1 MYGAGV
7 DPADGRKQGPWG
19 KTIMNHKKRLSNI
32 RGDLSGAVSAAIIS
46 IPLSIGYGIIVYGPL
61 GAEFLPFAALLG
73 IYACLLGGLCAS
85 LLGGTEIQITA
96 PKAPLS
102 LLLAA
107 FVAPLALSLQI
118 PDVASR
124 NMLIVGLASLCVLIA
139 GIIQF
144 LFGILRLGNLI
155 KYVPYPVVSGF
166 MNGIA
171 FILIYEQMAPLVGAS
186 GHVSLFEIFYNPTV
200 VQPFTLVVGL
210 TTIIVI
216 FIARRFIKAVP
227 ASLIGL
233 VAGTALF
240 YALKNIAGV
249 SALGPVIGNFSFQ
262 WPEPDIFPEAFR
274 LLDNIDLTD
283 LFPRILITG
292 FVLGS
297 IGSLESLLSSVA
309 ADNIAGTRHKS
320 NKELIG
326 QGIGNMMNALFS
338 ALPSAGSELHDMANY
353 KAGGRT
359 RLSSLICGLL
369 ILLIVMTLGSV
380 IGKLPLT
387 VIAGIIVSVGF
398 GLFDK
403 WTLDL
408 FRNLLRAREQQK
420 RIIANLAVTIV
431 VAVITVCVNLIV
443 AVLIGIAIA
452 SGLFVARMGKS
463 IIKRKYFGDQIHSK
477 KVRSIKNNT
486 LLEER
491 GKGIIVFELRGPLFF
506 GSADNLAREIEGA
519 INHYTYCILD
529 LKRVNEIDSTG
540 AKILGQISKKVNESG
555 KYLLISYLMD
565 NPSLSDFLK
574 AMGVYKIL
582 GENCFFT
589 DTDAAL
595 EWAEDNVLT
604 QSLELAGASDRIQLE
619 QMDILR
625 DLPPQEIHALEQ
637 KLTRKTFNK
646 GEIIVKEGDAD
657 RNLFLLTK
665 GLVSVRIHLPESDR
679 YKRLITYSAGVT
691 FGEMA
696 FLDGSPRSADVW
708 SDEDSETYVLS
719 PAEFSVLQDESPQI
733 AIKLIRNLALEIS
746 DRLRIRTNEVRVL
759 EEG

>member
-1 MYGAGV
+1 
-7 DPADGRKQGPWG
+7 
-19 KTIMNHKKRLSNI
+19 MNIGKRLTNI
-32 RGDLSGAVSAAIIS
+32 KGDLSGAISAAIIS

-73 IYACLLGGLCAS
+73 IYGCLLGGICAA

-124 NMLIVGLASLCVLIA
+124 NILIVGLASLCVLIA
-139 GIIQF
+139 GTVQF
-144 LFGILRLGNLI
+144 LFGTLRLGNLI

-166 MNGIA
+166 MDGIA
-171 FILIYEQMAPLVGAS
+171 VILILEQIGPLVGAR
-186 GHVSLFEIFYNPTV
+186 GHVSLLEIFHNPTV
-200 VQPFTLVVGL
+200 VQPLTLVVGL

-216 FIARRFIKAVP
+216 FSARRFIKAVP

-240 YALKNIAGV
+240 YALKNIPGA

-262 WPEPDIFPEAFR
+262 WPTPDILPDAFR
-274 LLDNIDLTD
+274 LLDNIDFAD

-297 IGSLESLLSSVA
+297 IGALESLLSSVA

-326 QGIGNMMNALFS
+326 QGIGNMMNAVFS
-338 ALPSAGSELHDMANY
+338 ALPSAGSELHNMANY
-353 KAGGRT
+353 RAGGRT

-369 ILLIVMTLGSV
+369 ILLIVMTLGPV
-380 IGKLPLT
+380 IGKIPLT
-387 VIAGIIVSVGF
+387 VIAGIIVSVGI

-403 WTLDL
+403 WILDL
-408 FRNLLRAREQQK
+408 IRNLSQAREQQK
-420 RIIANLAVTIV
+420 RIMANLAVTIA

-452 SGLFVARMGKS
+452 SGLFVVRMGKS
-463 IIKRKYFGDQIHSK
+463 IVKRKYSGEQIRSK
-477 KVRSIKNNT
+477 KVRSLKNNM
-486 LLEER
+486 LLEDR
-491 GKGIIVFELRGPLFF
+491 GKGIIVYELRGPLFF
-506 GSADNLAREIEGA
+506 GSADNLAGEIESA
-519 INHYTYCILD
+519 ISHYTYCILD
-529 LKRVNEIDSTG
+529 IKRVNEIDSTG
-540 AKILGQISKKVNESG
+540 AKILGQISKKVTASG
-555 KYLLISYLMD
+555 KYLLISYLKD
-565 NPSLSDFLK
+565 NPSLSGFLK
-574 AMGVYKIL
+574 AMGVYETL
-582 GENCFFT
+582 GEDCFFP

-619 QMDILR
+619 KMDILR
-625 DLPPQEIHALEQ
+625 DFTPQEIHDLKQ
-637 KLTRKTFNK
+637 KLTRKTFSK
-646 GEIIVKEGDAD
+646 SEIIVKEGDTD
-657 RNLFLLTK
+657 RNLFLLAK

-679 YKRLITYSAGVT
+679 YKRLISYSPGVA

-696 FLDGSPRSADVW
+696 FLDGSPRSVDVW

-719 PAEFSVLQDESPQI
+719 PAEFSVLQKENAQI
-733 AIKLIRNLALEIS
+733 AIKLIRNIALEIS
-746 DRLRIRTNEVRVL
+746 DRLRIRTNEVRIL
-759 EEG
+759 EED

>member
-1 MYGAGV
+1 
-7 DPADGRKQGPWG
+7 
-19 KTIMNHKKRLSNI
+19 MNMRKRLTNI
-32 RGDLSGAVSAAIIS
+32 KGDLSGAISAAIIS

-73 IYACLLGGLCAS
+73 IYGCLLGGICAA

-124 NMLIVGLASLCVLIA
+124 NILIVGLASLCVLIA
-139 GIIQF
+139 GTVQF
-144 LFGILRLGNLI
+144 LFGTLRLGNLI

-166 MNGIA
+166 MDGIA
-171 FILIYEQMAPLVGAS
+171 VILILEQIGPLVGVR
-186 GHVSLFEIFYNPTV
+186 GHVSLLEIFHNPTV
-200 VQPFTLVVGL
+200 VQPLTLVVGL

-216 FIARRFIKAVP
+216 FSARRFIKALP

-240 YALKNIAGV
+240 YALKNIPGA

-262 WPEPDIFPEAFR
+262 WPTPDILPDAFG
-274 LLDNIDLTD
+274 LLGRIDLAD

-297 IGSLESLLSSVA
+297 IGALESLLSSVA

-326 QGIGNMMNALFS
+326 QGIGNMMNAVFS
-338 ALPSAGSELHDMANY
+338 ALPSAGSELHNMANY
-353 KAGGRT
+353 RAGGRT

-369 ILLIVMTLGSV
+369 ILLIVMTLGPV
-380 IGKLPLT
+380 IGKIPLT
-387 VIAGIIVSVGF
+387 VIAGIIVSVGI

-403 WTLDL
+403 WILDL
-408 FRNLLRAREQQK
+408 IRNLSQAREQQK
-420 RIIANLAVTIV
+420 RIMANLAVTIA

-452 SGLFVARMGKS
+452 SGLFVVRMGKS
-463 IIKRKYFGDQIHSK
+463 IVKRQYSGEQIRSK
-477 KVRSIKNNT
+477 KVRSLKNNM
-486 LLEER
+486 LLEDR
-491 GKGIIVFELRGPLFF
+491 GKGIIVYELRGPLFF
-506 GSADNLAREIEGA
+506 GSADNLAGEIESA
-519 INHYTYCILD
+519 ISHYTYCILD
-529 LKRVNEIDSTG
+529 MKRVNEIDSTG
-540 AKILGQISKKVNESG
+540 AKILGQISKKVTASG
-555 KYLLISYLMD
+555 KYLLISYLKD
-565 NPSLSDFLK
+565 NPSLSGFLK
-574 AMGVYKIL
+574 AMGVYETL
-582 GENCFFT
+582 GEDCFFP

-619 QMDILR
+619 KMDILR
-625 DLPPQEIHALEQ
+625 DFTPQEIHDLKQ
-637 KLTRKTFNK
+637 KLTRKTFSK
-646 GEIIVKEGDAD
+646 SEIIVKEGDTD
-657 RNLFLLTK
+657 RNLFLLAK

-679 YKRLITYSAGVT
+679 YKRLISYSPGVA

-696 FLDGSPRSADVW
+696 FLDGSPRSVDVW

-719 PAEFSVLQDESPQI
+719 PAEFSVLQKENAQI
-733 AIKLIRNLALEIS
+733 AIKLIRNIALEIS
-746 DRLRIRTNEVRVL
+746 DRLRIRTNEVRIL
-759 EEG
+759 EED

>member
-1 MYGAGV
+1 MNM
-7 DPADGRKQGPWG
+7 RKQLTHI
-19 KTIMNHKKRLSNI
+19 K
-32 RGDLSGAVSAAIIS
+32 GDLSGAISAAIIS

-61 GAEFLPFAALLG
+61 GAEFLPVAALLG
-73 IYACLLGGLCAS
+73 IYGCLLGGICAA

-124 NMLIVGLASLCVLIA
+124 NILIVGLASLCVFIA
-139 GIIQF
+139 GTVQF
-144 LFGILRLGNLI
+144 LFGTLRLGNLI

-166 MNGIA
+166 MDGIA
-171 FILIYEQMAPLVGAS
+171 VILILEQIGPLVGAR
-186 GHVSLFEIFYNPTV
+186 GHVSLLEIFHNPTV
-200 VQPFTLVVGL
+200 VQPLTLVVGL

-216 FIARRFIKAVP
+216 FFARRFIKAVP

-240 YALKNIAGV
+240 YALKHIPGAF
-249 SALGPVIGNFSFQ
+249 ALGPVIGNFSFQ
-262 WPEPDIFPEAFR
+262 WPTPDILPDAFR
-274 LLDNIDLTD
+274 LRDNIDLAD
-283 LFPRILITG
+283 LFPRILIAG

-297 IGSLESLLSSVA
+297 IGALESLLSSVA

-326 QGIGNMMNALFS
+326 QGIGNMMNAVFS
-338 ALPSAGSELHDMANY
+338 ALPSAGSELHNMANY
-353 KAGGRT
+353 RAGGRT

-369 ILLIVMTLGSV
+369 ILLIVMTLGPV
-380 IGKLPLT
+380 IGKIPLT
-387 VIAGIIVSVGF
+387 VIAGIIVSVGI

-403 WTLDL
+403 WILDL
-408 FRNLLRAREQQK
+408 IRNLSQTREQQK
-420 RIIANLAVTIV
+420 RIMANLAVTIV

-452 SGLFVARMGKS
+452 SGLFVVRMGKS
-463 IIKRKYFGDQIHSK
+463 IVKRKYSGEQIRSK
-477 KVRSIKNNT
+477 KVRSIKNNM
-486 LLEER
+486 LLEDR
-491 GKGIIVFELRGPLFF
+491 GKGIIVYELRGPLFF
-506 GSADNLAREIEGA
+506 GSADNLAGEIESA
-519 INHYTYCILD
+519 ISHYTYCILD
-529 LKRVNEIDSTG
+529 MKRVNEIDSTG
-540 AKILGQISKKVNESG
+540 AKILGQISKNVTASG
-555 KYLLISYLMD
+555 KYLLISYLKD

-582 GENCFFT
+582 GEDCFFP

-604 QSLELAGASDRIQLE
+604 QSLELAGGSDRIQLE

-625 DLPPQEIHALEQ
+625 DFTPQEIHDLKQ
-637 KLTRKTFNK
+637 KLTRKTFSK
-646 GEIIVKEGDAD
+646 GEIIVKEGDTD
-657 RNLFLLTK
+657 RNLFLLAK
-665 GLVSVRIHLPESDR
+665 GLVSVRIYLVESDR
-679 YKRLITYSAGVT
+679 YKRLITYSPGVT

-696 FLDGSPRSADVW
+696 FLDGNPRSADVW

-719 PAEFSVLQDESPQI
+719 PAEFSVLQNESPQI
-733 AIKLIRNLALEIS
+733 AIKLVRNIALEIS

>member
-1 MYGAGV
+1 M
-7 DPADGRKQGPWG
+7 DP
-19 KTIMNHKKRLSNI
+19 KKLLANI
-32 RGDLSGAVSAAIIS
+32 KGDLSGAISAAIIS

-61 GAEFLPFAALLG
+61 GVEFLPLAALLG
-73 IYACLLGGLCAS
+73 IYACLLGGICAA

-124 NMLIVGLASLCVLIA
+124 NILIVGLASLCVLIA
-139 GIIQF
+139 GIVQF
-144 LFGILRLGNLI
+144 LFGTLRLGNLI

-171 FILIYEQMAPLVGAS
+171 VILILEQIGPLVGAR
-186 GHVSLFEIFYNPTV
+186 GHVTLLEIFHNPSV
-200 VQPFTLVVGL
+200 VQPLTLVVGL

-216 FIARRFIKAVP
+216 FFARRIIKAVP
-227 ASLIGL
+227 ASLVGL

-240 YALKNIAGV
+240 YALQNIPGA

-262 WPEPDIFPEAFR
+262 WPKPDILPDAFR
-274 LLDNIDLTD
+274 LIDDIDLAG

-297 IGSLESLLSSVA
+297 IGALESLLSSVA

-326 QGIGNMMNALFS
+326 QGIGNMMNAVFS
-338 ALPSAGSELHDMANY
+338 ALPSAGSELHNMANY
-353 KAGGRT
+353 RAGGRS

-380 IGKLPLT
+380 IGKIPLT
-387 VIAGIIVSVGF
+387 VIAGIIVSVGI
-398 GLFDK
+398 GLFDR
-403 WTLDL
+403 WILDL
-408 FRNLLRAREQQK
+408 IRNLPQAHEQQK
-420 RIIANLAVTIV
+420 RIMANLAVTIA
-431 VAVITVCVNLIV
+431 VAVITVCVNLII

-452 SGLFVARMGKS
+452 SGLFVVRMGKS
-463 IIKRKYFGDQIHSK
+463 IVKRKYSGEQIRSK
-477 KVRSIKNNT
+477 KVRSIKNNM
-486 LLEER
+486 LLEDR
-491 GKGIIVFELRGPLFF
+491 GKGIIVYELRGPLFF
-506 GSADNLAREIEGA
+506 GSADNLAGEIEGA
-519 INHYTYCILD
+519 INNYTYCILD
-529 LKRVNEIDSTG
+529 MKRVNEIDSTG
-540 AKILGQISKKVNESG
+540 AKILGQISKKVTASG

-574 AMGVYKIL
+574 AMGVYKTL
-582 GENCFFT
+582 AEDCFFP

-604 QSLELAGASDRIQLE
+604 ESLELAGASERIQLE

-625 DLPPQEIHALEQ
+625 DFTPEEINVLKQ
-637 KLTRKTFNK
+637 KLKHQTFNK
-646 GEIIVKEGDAD
+646 GEIILKEGDTD
-657 RNLFLLTK
+657 RNLFFLAR
-665 GLVSVRIHLPESDR
+665 GSVSVRIHLPESDR
-679 YKRLITYSAGVT
+679 YKRLITYSSGVT

-708 SDEDSETYVLS
+708 SDEDSETYLLS
-719 PAEFSVLQDESPQI
+719 PDEFTVLRDETPHI
-733 AIKLIRNLALEIS
+733 AVKLIRNIALEIS

>member
-1 MYGAGV
+1 
-7 DPADGRKQGPWG
+7 
-19 KTIMNHKKRLSNI
+19 MNRRKRLTNI
-32 RGDLSGAVSAAIIS
+32 KGDLSGAISAAIIS

-73 IYACLLGGLCAS
+73 IYGCLLGGICAA

-107 FVAPLALSLQI
+107 FVAPLVLSLQI
-118 PDVASR
+118 PDVALR
-124 NMLIVGLASLCVLIA
+124 NILIVALASLCVFIA
-139 GIIQF
+139 GTVQF
-144 LFGILRLGNLI
+144 LFGALRLGNLI

-171 FILIYEQMAPLVGAS
+171 VILILEQIGPLVGAR
-186 GHVSLFEIFYNPTV
+186 GHVTLFEIFHTPTV
-200 VQPFTLVVGL
+200 VQPLTLVVGL
-210 TTIIVI
+210 TTIMVI
-216 FIARRFIKAVP
+216 FFARRFIKAVP

-240 YALKNIAGV
+240 YALKNIPGV

-262 WPEPDIFPEAFR
+262 WPKPDILSDAFR
-274 LLDNIDLTD
+274 LRDNIDLAD

-297 IGSLESLLSSVA
+297 IGALESLLSSVA
-309 ADNIAGTRHKS
+309 ADNLAGTRHKS

-326 QGIGNMMNALFS
+326 QGIGNMMNAVFS
-338 ALPSAGSELHDMANY
+338 ALPSAGSELHNMANY
-353 KAGGRT
+353 RAGGRT

-369 ILLIVMTLGSV
+369 ILLIVMTLGPI
-380 IGKLPLT
+380 IGKIPLT
-387 VIAGIIVSVGF
+387 VIAGIIVSVGI

-403 WTLDL
+403 WILDL
-408 FRNLLRAREQQK
+408 IRNLSQAREQQK
-420 RIIANLAVTIV
+420 RIMANLAVTIV

-452 SGLFVARMGKS
+452 SGLFVVRMGKS
-463 IIKRKYFGDQIHSK
+463 IVKRKYSGEHIRSK
-477 KVRSIKNNT
+477 KVRSIKNNM
-486 LLEER
+486 LLEDR
-491 GKGIIVFELRGPLFF
+491 GKGIIVYELRGPLFF
-506 GSADNLAREIEGA
+506 GSADNLAGEIESA
-519 INHYTYCILD
+519 LSHYTYCILD
-529 LKRVNEIDSTG
+529 MKRVNEIDSTG
-540 AKILGQISKKVNESG
+540 AKILGQISKKVTASG
-555 KYLLISYLMD
+555 KYLLISYLKD
-565 NPSLSDFLK
+565 NSSLSDFLK
-574 AMGVYKIL
+574 AMGVYKTL
-582 GENCFFT
+582 GEDCLFP

-625 DLPPQEIHALEQ
+625 DFTPQEIDDLKQ
-637 KLTRKTFNK
+637 KLTRKTFSK
-646 GEIIVKEGDAD
+646 GEIIVKEGDTD
-657 RNLFLLTK
+657 RNLFLLAK
-665 GLVSVRIHLPESDR
+665 GLVSVRIHLAESDR
-679 YKRLITYSAGVT
+679 YKRLITYSPGVT

-696 FLDGSPRSADVW
+696 FLDGNPRSADVW

-719 PAEFSVLQDESPQI
+719 PAEFSVFQNESPQI
-733 AIKLIRNLALEIS
+733 AIKLVRNIGLEIS
-746 DRLRIRTNEVRVL
+746 ERLRIRTNEVRIL
-759 EEG
+759 EED

>member
-1 MYGAGV
+1 
-7 DPADGRKQGPWG
+7 
-19 KTIMNHKKRLSNI
+19 MNLNKHLSNI
-32 RGDLSGAVSAAIIS
+32 KGDLSGAVSAAIIS

-61 GAEFLPFAALLG
+61 GAEFLPSAALLG
-73 IYACLLGGLCAS
+73 IYSCLLGGICAA
-85 LLGGTEIQITA
+85 LLGGTQIQITA

-102 LLLAA
+102 LILAA
-107 FVAPLALSLQI
+107 FVVPLTLGLHI
-118 PDVASR
+118 PDTASR
-124 NMLIVGLASLCVLIA
+124 NIVVVGLASICVLT
-139 GIIQF
+139 GGLVQF
-144 LFGILRLGNLI
+144 LFGTLRLGNLI

-171 FILIYEQMAPLVGAS
+171 VILILEQLGPLVGAR
-186 GHVSLFEIFYNPTV
+186 GHVSLFELFYHPAV

-233 VAGTALF
+233 VAGTVLF

-249 SALGPVIGNFSFQ
+249 AALGPVIGNFSFH
-262 WPEPDIFPEAFR
+262 WPQPDILPGVSRF
-274 LLDNIDLTD
+274 LWNIDLSE
-283 LFPRILITG
+283 LFPRILLTG

-297 IGSLESLLSSVA
+297 IGALESLLSSVA

-326 QGIGNMMNALFS
+326 QGIGNMINAVFS
-338 ALPSAGSELHDMANY
+338 ALPSAGSELHNMANY
-353 KAGGRT
+353 RAGGRT
-359 RLSSLICGLL
+359 RLSSLLCAIL
-369 ILLIVMTLGSV
+369 ILLIVITMGPA
-380 IGKLPLT
+380 IGKIPLT
-387 VIAGIIVSVGF
+387 VIAAIIISVGI

-408 FRNLLRAREQQK
+408 FRNLSKAREQRQ
-420 RIIANLAVTIV
+420 RIIANLAITTV
-431 VAVITVCVNLIV
+431 VVVITVGVNLIV

-452 SGLFVARMGKS
+452 SGLFVVRMGKS
-463 IIKRKYFGDQIHSK
+463 IVKRQYSGDQIRSK
-477 KVRSIKNNT
+477 MVRSIKNNL

-491 GKGIIVFELRGPLFF
+491 GKGIIVYELRGPLFF
-506 GSADNLAREIEGA
+506 GSADNLAGEIEGVL
-519 INHYTYCILD
+519 NRYTYCILD
-529 LKRVNEIDSTG
+529 MKRVSEIDSTG
-540 AKILGQISKKVNESG
+540 AKILGRISKKVAASG
-555 KYLLISYLMD
+555 KYLLISYLLD

-574 AMGVYKIL
+574 AMGVYQTL
-582 GENCFFT
+582 GEDCFFP

-604 QSLELAGASDRIQLE
+604 QSLELAGASGAIQLD

-625 DLPPQEIHALEQ
+625 DFTPPEIQALEQ
-637 KLTRKTFNK
+637 KMTRRTFDK
-646 GEIIVKEGDAD
+646 GKIIVKEGETD
-657 RNLFLLTK
+657 RNLFFLVK
-665 GLVSVRIHLPESDR
+665 GLVSVRIHLPQSDR

-719 PAEFSVLQDESPQI
+719 PAQFDALQDHNPQI
-733 AIKLIRNLALEIS
+733 AIKLIRNIALEMS
-746 DRLRIRTNEVRVL
+746 ERLRIRTNEVRVL

>member
-1 MYGAGV
+1 
-7 DPADGRKQGPWG
+7 
-19 KTIMNHKKRLSNI
+19 MNLKKRLVNMK
-32 RGDLSGAVSAAIIS
+32 GDLSGAVSAAIIS
-46 IPLSIGYGIIVYGPL
+46 IPLSIGYGIIVYGSL
-61 GAEFLPFAALLG
+61 GADFLPFAALLG
-73 IYACLLGGLCAS
+73 IYGCILGGICAS
-85 LLGGTEIQITA
+85 LLGGTDIQITA

-107 FVAPLALSLQI
+107 FVAPLTLSLQV
-118 PDVASR
+118 PDVSSR
-124 NMLIVGLASLCVLIA
+124 NILIVGLASLCVLIA
-139 GIIQF
+139 GIVQF
-144 LFGILRLGNLI
+144 LFGTLRLGNLI

-171 FILIYEQMAPLVGAS
+171 IILILEQIGPLVGAR
-186 GHVSLFEIFYNPTV
+186 GHVSLFEIFHNPIV
-200 VQPFTLVVGL
+200 VQPLTLVVGL

-216 FIARRFIKAVP
+216 FCARRMIKAVP

-240 YALKNIAGV
+240 YALQNIPGA
-249 SALGPVIGNFSFQ
+249 SALGPVIGNFSYK
-262 WPEPDIFPEAFR
+262 WPKPDILPDAFR
-274 LLDNIDLTD
+274 LLDNIDLAD

-297 IGSLESLLSSVA
+297 IGALESLLSSVA

-320 NKELIG
+320 NKELMA
-326 QGIGNMMNALFS
+326 QGIGNIMNAVFS
-338 ALPSAGSELHDMANY
+338 ALPSAGSELHNVANY

-359 RLSSLICGLL
+359 RLSSLICVLL
-369 ILLIVMTLGSV
+369 ILLIVMTLGSI
-380 IGKLPLT
+380 IGKIPLT
-387 VIAGIIVSVGF
+387 VIAGIIISVGI

-403 WTLDL
+403 WILDL
-408 FRNLLRAREQQK
+408 IRNLPQADEQQK
-420 RIIANLAVTIV
+420 RIMVNLSVTIV

-452 SGLFVARMGKS
+452 SGLFVVRMGRS
-463 IIKRKYFGDQIHSK
+463 IVKRKYCGDQIRSK

-486 LLEER
+486 LLEDR
-491 GKGIIVFELRGPLFF
+491 GKGIIVYELRGPLFF
-506 GSADNLAREIEGA
+506 GSADDLAGEIESA
-519 INHYTYCILD
+519 INHYPYCILD
-529 LKRVNEIDSTG
+529 MKRVNEIDSTG
-540 AKILGQISKKVNESG
+540 AKILGQIGKKVTASG
-555 KYLLISYLMD
+555 KYLLISYLGD
-565 NPSLSDFLK
+565 NPSLSGFLK
-574 AMGVYKIL
+574 AMGVYKNI
-582 GENCFFT
+582 GEDCFFP

-625 DLPPQEIHALEQ
+625 DFTPQEIHALEQ

-646 GEIIVKEGDAD
+646 GEIIVKEGDRD
-657 RNLFLLTK
+657 RNLFLLSK
-665 GLVSVRIHLPESDR
+665 GLVSVRIHLAESDR

-691 FGEMA
+691 FGELA

-708 SDEDSETYVLS
+708 SDEESETYVLS
-719 PAEFSVLQDESPQI
+719 PAEYNGLQNESPQI
-733 AIKLIRNLALEIS
+733 AIKLIRNIALEMS
-746 DRLRIRTNEVRVL
+746 DRLRIRTNEVRAL